1 VGKNEE
7 IMINTLGFDIKGFIK
22 ITDLTTN
29 EIIVEKN
36 NQVHYENLSESLAN
50 TLANRGKG
58 QIFTMGFGNG
68 GSSVNQTGTIS
79 YLPPNVVGQNAA
91 LYNQTYSKIVDD
103 TSVLNTNS
111 TQNKMSVLH
120 TSGKVYTDILIQ
132 CILDYGEPA
141 GQPAFDNNIQT
152 ESQFTF
158 DELGLI
164 ATYGTDAEGLARTRL
179 LTHVVF
185 HPIQKALN
193 RQYQIDYTI
202 RIQSIT
208 NQVTI

>member
-1 VGKNEE
+1 
-7 IMINTLGFDIKGFIK
+7 
-22 ITDLTTN
+22 
-29 EIIVEKN
+29 
-36 NQVHYENLSESLAN
+36 
-50 TLANRGKG
+50 
-58 QIFTMGFGNG
+58 
-68 GSSVNQTGTIS
+68 
-79 YLPPNVVGQNAA
+79 
-91 LYNQTYSKIVDD
+91 
-103 TSVLNTNS
+103 
-111 TQNKMSVLH
+111 MSVLH
-120 TSGKVYTDILIQ
+120 TSGTVYTDILIQ

>member
-1 VGKNEE
+1 
-7 IMINTLGFDIKGFIK
+7 MINTLGLDIKGFIK
-22 ITDLTTN
+22 ITDLTSN
-29 EIIVEKN
+29 EVIVEKN

-68 GSSVNQTGTIS
+68 GSSVNQTGMIS

-103 TSVLNTNS
+103 TSVLNTNA

-164 ATYGTDAEGLARTRL
+164 ANYGTDVDGLAKTRL

-202 RIQSIT
+202 RIQSLT